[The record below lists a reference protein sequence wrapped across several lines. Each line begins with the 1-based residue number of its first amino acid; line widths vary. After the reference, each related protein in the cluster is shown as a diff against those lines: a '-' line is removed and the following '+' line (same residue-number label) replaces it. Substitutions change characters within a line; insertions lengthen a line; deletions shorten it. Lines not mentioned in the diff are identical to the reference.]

1 MEDLKCKRCGA
12 SRYVKRG
19 KVRGLQRYL
28 CKECGCNF
36 TDTAQR
42 GKPASMKALAI
53 LLYSMGNASFG
64 MIGRLLGVSDVAVL
78 KWVRAEAQSIPEP
91 KVDSDLVVVTLD
103 EMWHYVQKKLT
114 NSGSGEH
121 MILFSGEPWPGL
133 QVVVMMQ
140 PASDCLIKSTPRERY

>member
-36 TDTAQR
+36 TNTAAR

-91 KVDSDLVVVTLD
+91 KVDSDLLVVTLD
-103 EMWHYVQKKLT
+103 EMWHYVQKKRT
-114 NSGSGEH
+114 SSGFGEH

-140 PASDCLIKSTPRERY
+140 PASDCWIKSISKEKS